1 MKSKGLWT
9 LVVLATALQPSCK
22 SWANLQEHKVTV
34 QGPERAVRGQDYSFT
49 VYVNDMAGQT
59 LKKIEYEYKIEWV
72 GIEGSTHK
80 GKSGILEKIRV
91 KGNAGTATLSII
103 GYDTRENFDVIVKH
117 SFEVQ

>member
-1 MKSKGLWT
+1 MKIGRHFLCLALLGL
-9 LVVLATALQPSCK
+9 LQPACK

-34 QGPERAVRGQDYSFT
+34 QGPERATRGQDYSFT

-117 SFEVQ
+117 PFEVQ